1 MLTQKKKKKKERKK
15 TLIKNCGASSAIIV
29 PNSMNSY
36 EQPKAN
42 PGKIGFWYRPIQGR
56 LLERAR
62 MVMQN
67 PRLSDCGPASH
78 GLLSSSPGTSSELTC
93 GPGDDQISGRR
104 STGEGLSPGAL
115 VVKDLN
121 AKDRE
126 TGVPSPGRED
136 TLEEGTQPTSVF
148 LPGEC
153 HGQRSLVGYSPRG
166 HKESDTT
173 EVLSTHHVL
182 GWSTVSN
189 CDTPPGPKDQ
199 TCHLLN
205 LLHRQVDSLP
215 LAPPGKPT
223 LHSRYF
229 TDSSQEHSLGPSSS
243 C

>member
-1 MLTQKKKKKKERKK
+1 MLTQKKQKKKKKKEKRKK

-29 PNSMNSY
+29 PNSMNSS

-67 PRLSDCGPASH
+67 LRLSDCGPASH
-78 GLLSSSPGTSSELTC
+78 GLLSPSPGTSSELTC

-115 VVKDLN
+115 VVKNHN

-153 HGQRSLVGYSPRG
+153 HGQRSLVGYSPRVT
-166 HKESDTT
+166 K
-173 EVLSTHHVL
+173 
-182 GWSTVSN
+182 
-189 CDTPPGPKDQ
+189 
-199 TCHLLN
+199 
-205 LLHRQVDSLP
+205 
-215 LAPPGKPT
+215 
-223 LHSRYF
+223 SRTQLRY
-229 TDSSQEHSLGPSSS
+229 
-243 C
+243 